1 MRAKIGSVFWANSG
15 LGVVTLPD
23 FWSRLHSGDLEIIRD
38 NLDTIKEDS
47 LLLRSG
53 TSVQADFIVMA
64 TGWGDH
70 FGMFDAKAKMEL
82 GLPANGSFVSGKPC
96 EEDIEWD
103 KHDISADRTV
113 NEKLPMLAVPPG
125 LRNPHTN
132 KVQKQRRWRLYRR
145 SIPLS
150 LALKGD
156 RSLAILGQIHTV
168 QTPLVSEM
176 QSFWSILY
184 LLGELDLP
192 DEATMTK
199 EIAEW
204 NAWTRKRY
212 LSQGQKFP
220 YSLYDFLPVSILLI
234 LHLQLSKRKRS

>member
-1 MRAKIGSVFWANSG
+1 M
-15 LGVVTLPD
+15 VTLPD
-23 FWSRLHSGDLEIIRD
+23 FWTTIHTGDLEIVRD
-38 NLDTIKEDS
+38 NLGSINGNT
-47 LLLRSG
+47 LLLQSG
-53 TSVQADFIVMA
+53 TTLQADFIVMA

-70 FGMFDAKAKMEL
+70 FGMFDSEAKMEL
-82 GLPANGSFVSGKPC
+82 GLPAHDDFVST
-96 EEDIEWD
+96 ESVNVDIEWE
-103 KHDISADRTV
+103 KHEISA
-113 NEKLPMLAVPPG
+113 EKTINKRLPFLAVPPG
-125 LRNPHTN
+125 LKSGRTS
-132 KVQKQRRWRLYRR
+132 KVQPPRRWRLYRR

-150 LALKGD
+150 LAVRGD

-212 LSQGQKFP
+212 LNQGRKFP
-220 YSLYDFLPVSILLI
+220 YSLYDFLPVSLSPS
-234 LHLQLSKRKRS
+234 LQTFGAPHSCLQWRACSAYMIIHD